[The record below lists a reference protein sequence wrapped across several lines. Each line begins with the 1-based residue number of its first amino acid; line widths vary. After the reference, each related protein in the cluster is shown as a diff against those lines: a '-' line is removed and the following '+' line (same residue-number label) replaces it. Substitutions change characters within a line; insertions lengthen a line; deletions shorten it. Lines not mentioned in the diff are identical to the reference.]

1 MFNPIA
7 SYPAD
12 KRYLDSLEKRSFQ
25 VTGVYNGRIGIFEM
39 DYTTMQD
46 MLKSGE
52 MSVVEIRQLNKCKLT
67 RLTPIPVL
75 ESFI

>member
-12 KRYLDSLEKRSFQ
+12 KRFLDGLENRSFQ
-25 VTGVYNGRIGIFEM
+25 ITAIYNGRIGIFEM
-39 DYTTMQD
+39 DYATMQD
-46 MLKSGE
+46 ALKTGK
-52 MSVVEIRQLNKCKLT
+52 MSVIEVRQLNKCKPT
-67 RLTPIPVL
+67 RLTPIPVI